1 MREMHEYPSD
11 ISREEYALIREDLE
25 GAKKR
30 TRPRKYDLYDVFCA
44 VLYVIQ
50 GGIQWRMLPN
60 DYPQWQSVYYYF
72 RVWSEKDEAGVS
84 ILDRVL
90 QKLVKQKR
98 NEDSRRD
105 KTTFGIVDAQSVQNA
120 DTAEEKGYDAGK
132 SIRNQ
137 TPHRS

>member
-1 MREMHEYPSD
+1 MHQYPSD
-11 ISREEYALIREDLE
+11 ISREEYALIQEDLE

-50 GGIQWRMLPN
+50 GGIQWRMLPK

-84 ILDRVL
+84 ILDKVL
-90 QKLVKQKR
+90 QKLVKQIR
-98 NEDSRRD
+98 NEDLRRD
-105 KTTFGIVDAQSVQNA
+105 KTTFGLCRYGCRQKTDICPLSSASPFH
-120 DTAEEKGYDAGK
+120 
-132 SIRNQ
+132 S
-137 TPHRS
+137 RSCWPPPG

>member
-1 MREMHEYPSD
+1 MHQYPSD
-11 ISREEYALIREDLE
+11 ISREEYALIQEDLE

-50 GGIQWRMLPN
+50 GGIQWRMLPK

-84 ILDRVL
+84 ILDKVL
-90 QKLVKQKR
+90 QKLVKQIR
-98 NEDSRRD
+98 NEDLRRD
-105 KTTFGIVDAQSVQNA
+105 KTTSRPSHKKWR
-120 DTAEEKGYDAGK
+120 TAIKASGFKRRE
-132 SIRNQ
+132 SM
-137 TPHRS
+137 

>member
-1 MREMHEYPSD
+1 MRRMHQYPSD
-11 ISREEYALIREDLE
+11 ISREEYALIQEDLE

-50 GGIQWRMLPN
+50 GGIQWRMLPK

-84 ILDRVL
+84 ILDKVL
-90 QKLVKQKR
+90 QKLV
-98 NEDSRRD
+98 NEDLRRD

-132 SIRNQ
+132 KYPESNA
-137 TPHRS
+137 TS